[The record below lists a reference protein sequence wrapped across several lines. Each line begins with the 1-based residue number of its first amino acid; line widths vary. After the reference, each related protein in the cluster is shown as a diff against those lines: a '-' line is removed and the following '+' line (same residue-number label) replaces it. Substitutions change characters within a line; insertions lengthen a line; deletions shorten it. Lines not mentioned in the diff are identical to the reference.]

1 MLEIVTS
8 HNKQNIDLFI
18 SLFRGRTGVYARR
31 WEKEG
36 RSGYSPAYEFN
47 WDEYMAHKRR
57 GGSLKDF
64 QNKRLIPLTKEVI
77 KRHLLGVEV
86 IGVYPILPDNTSYF
100 LAADFDGETW
110 KKEAVAFMEACY
122 NVGLQAYLERSRS
135 GNGSHVWIFF
145 SEQGSC

>member
-57 GGSLKDF
+57 G
-64 QNKRLIPLTKEVI
+64 
-77 KRHLLGVEV
+77 
-86 IGVYPILPDNTSYF
+86 VYVF
-100 LAADFDGETW
+100 R
-110 KKEAVAFMEACY
+110 AFRTISVL
-122 NVGLQAYLERSRS
+122 N
-135 GNGSHVWIFF
+135 
-145 SEQGSC
+145 